1 MSADE
6 EMTPDKVQTLLY
18 TASNLVVPSF
28 RPKEGE
34 EPIRPREKAA
44 RLEDHMILCARWL
57 MQLERARLFMY
68 DATRVLE
75 DQWEAIEGYEMTMG
89 KEKTQKA
96 VVEAK
101 RKLRPDLYGSIR
113 TGKALIA
120 RLSDQIRRIER
131 DQEVVVS
138 RVFTM
143 ISGS

>member
-1 MSADE
+1 MS
-6 EMTPDKVQTLLY
+6 PDDIKELLY
-18 TASNLVVPSF
+18 TAAKLVVPSF
-28 RPKEGE
+28 RPKDGE
-34 EPIRPREKAA
+34 EPPRPREKASM
-44 RLEDHMILCARWL
+44 LEDHMILCARWL
-57 MQLERARLFMY
+57 MKLEEARLFMY

-75 DQWEAIEGYEMTMG
+75 DQWDAIEGYEVAMG

-101 RKLRPDLYGSIR
+101 RKLRPELYDGVR